1 MKKIKDI
8 YNRFL
13 EERRVPIFDG
23 AIGTM
28 LQRYPEF
35 KEVRFGEELNLSHPQ
50 LVREVHRGYLEAG
63 ADFATTNTFSA
74 NRIRLSKI
82 GLGNLVEEINV
93 RAVELA
99 REATEGKAYIAGSI
113 GPTGNLM
120 APLGPLTFAEAEE
133 AFIEQAQALERG
145 GADLIIIE
153 TMDHP
158 REIKA
163 AIAAVRNHTDL
174 PLIAS
179 MTFSAQ
185 GRTIHGTGP
194 ETAANILGN
203 LGVDVIGAN
212 CSVGPWELLKVAEI
226 YRKSTDLPL
235 LIEPN
240 AGQPRL
246 AHGQTSYDIGAE
258 EFAQAMHKMLELG
271 IDIIGSCCGSDPSYT
286 RKLKE
291 VSQGFK
297 PRARGWSYAPQLS
310 SRTKTVPLE
319 VVLEHWA
326 EIPEVIVQG
335 GIGMDELRA
344 ASQKGAPLVLLDLRK
359 LDVKN
364 LNKFEKTFL
373 HAQISIDTPLGF
385 RICSPYILK
394 SCLQVTDGIPLLV
407 LEPEDD
413 TELREME
420 QLAERYGGIIVQP
433 PG

>member
-1 MKKIKDI
+1 MGDLSHI
-8 YNRFL
+8 YRRFL
-13 EERRVPIFDG
+13 KEERVPIFDG

-35 KEVRFGEELNLSHPQ
+35 KGAHFGEELNLTHPQ
-50 LVREVHRGYLEAG
+50 LVREVHRGYFEAG

-74 NRIRLSKI
+74 NRLRLSKA
-82 GLGNLVEEINV
+82 GLGNLVEELNI

-99 REATEGKAYIAGSI
+99 HEATEGQAYIAGSI
-113 GPTGNLM
+113 GPTGTLM

-133 AFIEQAQALERG
+133 AFVEQARALERG

-163 AIAAVRNHTDL
+163 AIAAVKDSTKL

-179 MTFSAQ
+179 MTFTTQ
-185 GRTIHGTGP
+185 GRTIHGIGP
-194 ETAANILGN
+194 KTAANILGN

-212 CSVGPWELLKVAEI
+212 CSVGPWELLKVAEA
-226 YRKSTDLPL
+226 YRRSTDLPL

-246 AHGQTSYDIGAE
+246 VHGQTSYGIGAV
-258 EFAQAMHKMLELG
+258 EFAQAMREMLELG

-286 RKLKE
+286 RRLKE

-297 PRARGWSYAPQLS
+297 PQARSWSYTPQLS

-319 VVLEHWA
+319 VILERWA
-326 EIPEVIVQG
+326 EVPELVVEG
-335 GIGMDELRA
+335 GVGISELRA
-344 ASQKGAPLVLLDLRK
+344 ASRREAPLVLLDLRGLK
-359 LDVKN
+359 AEV
-364 LNKFEKTFL
+364 LNQFEKAFL
-373 HAQISIDTPLGF
+373 QTQILIDEPFGF
-385 RICSPYILK
+385 RVSKAAVLER
-394 SCLQVTDGIPLLV
+394 CLQVSDGVPLIIP
-407 LEPEDD
+407 EPEGSV
-413 TELREME
+413 ELQEMGR
-420 QLAERYGGIIVQP
+420 LAKRYGGVIVDIP
-433 PG
+433 

>member
-1 MKKIKDI
+1 MNKIKDI

-13 EERRVPIFDG
+13 EEKRIPIFDG

-28 LQRYPEF
+28 LQRYPEI
-35 KEVRFGEELNLSHPQ
+35 KRVNLGEELNLSYPQ
-50 LVREVHRGYLEAG
+50 LVREVHRGYFEAG

-74 NRIRLSKI
+74 NRIRLSKA
-82 GLGNLVEEINV
+82 GLGNLVEEINI

-99 REATEGKAYIAGSI
+99 REATEGRAYIAGSI
-113 GPTGNLM
+113 GPTGSLM
-120 APLGPLTFAEAEE
+120 APLGPLTFAKAEE
-133 AFIEQAQALERG
+133 AFIEQAQVLERG

-163 AIAAVRNHTDL
+163 AIAAVRSHTEL

-179 MTFSAQ
+179 MTFTAQ
-185 GRTIHGTGP
+185 GRTIHGTRP

-212 CSVGPWELLKVAEI
+212 CSVGPWELLKVAEV
-226 YRKSTDLPL
+226 YRKNTDLPL

-246 AHGQTSYDIGAE
+246 LHGRASYDIGAE
-258 EFAQAMHKMLELG
+258 EFAQAMRRMLELG

-297 PRARGWSYAPQLS
+297 PRARSWSYAPQLS
-310 SRTKTVPLE
+310 SRTKTIPLE

-326 EIPEVIVQG
+326 EVPEVVVQG
-335 GIGMDELRA
+335 KLGMDELRV
-344 ASQKGAPLVLLDLRK
+344 ASRGKAPLILLDLRESDVEE
-359 LDVKN
+359 LDQ
-364 LNKFEKTFL
+364 FERIL
-373 HAQISIDTPLGF
+373 LRAQISINVPFGF
-385 RICSPYILK
+385 RICSPDILK
-394 SCLQVTDGIPLLV
+394 RCLQVTDGIPLLV
-407 LEPEDD
+407 LEPEDEI
-413 TELREME
+413 ELQEME
-420 QLAERYGGIIVQP
+420 QLAKRYGGVIIQP
-433 PG
+433 PS